1 MRKIWISIFLLLLL
15 CTALPTVSAADAL
28 VPVGQVVGLQLDNG
42 KVTVA
47 DLAPDSPA
55 KAAGVQAGDGIEA
68 INGQAVTCPQ
78 DLKTALDR
86 CGDQVKLDIRRQDQ
100 RLTLTV
106 TPKTTPE
113 GKKLGIYLR
122 SGVTGIGTIT
132 YYNPKTGEFAA
143 LGHGVNEPS
152 GSLVAMQSGLAY
164 PARVQSIRR
173 GRSGA
178 PGQLIGAVRDSQPL
192 GQLSRNTSQGVFGNT
207 SRALPGQAI
216 PVANSQQV
224 RPGEATILS
233 TVQGDSPQQYSVEI
247 LKIYAKDRRGG
258 RNMLIKVTDPRLLE
272 ATGGIVQGMSGS
284 PIIQNGKLIGAVTHV
299 LVNDPTT
306 GYGIFIENMLDAA
319 A

>member
-272 ATGGIVQGMSGS
+272 ATGGIVQGMGVSY
-284 PIIQNGKLIGAVTHV
+284 NRD
-299 LVNDPTT
+299 NT
-306 GYGIFIENMLDAA
+306 GTLKACKG
-319 A
+319 

>member
-15 CTALPTVSAADAL
+15 CTALPMVSAADAL

-100 RLTLTV
+100 RLTLTI

-132 YYNPKTGEFAA
+132 YYNPQTGEFAA

-207 SRALPGQAI
+207 SSALPGQAI
-216 PVANSQQV
+216 PVADSQQV